1 MSWCSAGSSRFP
13 ITKRYRQQAPCPRL
27 EERGMP
33 QNFGGK
39 DTLIRNARLIDGTG
53 APWFE
58 ADLRISGSRIAAI
71 GAALPADGADIIEAG
86 GCYLA
91 PGFIDAH
98 CHDDL
103 ICLRE
108 PDRPE
113 KVLQGVTTLV
123 VGNCCFSL

>member
-1 MSWCSAGSSRFP
+1 MSWCWGGSNRFP
-13 ITKRYRQQAPCPRL
+13 ISPRHRRQTPCRST
-27 EERGMP
+27 EERSMP
-33 QNFGGK
+33 EGTSQRWVK

-53 APWFE
+53 APWFA
-58 ADLRISGSRIAAI
+58 ADLRISNGRIAAI
-71 GAALPADGADIIEAG
+71 GASLPAEEADIIDAR

-103 ICLRE
+103 VCLRE

-113 KVLQGVTTLV
+113 KALQGVTTLV
-123 VGNCCFSL
+123 